1 MNDPLEPTQ
10 VVAPPLN
17 VITGPRA
24 SIDASID
31 PPLAAV
37 KRGPT
42 LVTKLFL
49 GLGILL
55 VIAGIVGM
63 YVKLPYVIFSPGDA
77 TGVDQ
82 YITIKGARSYQ
93 HRGELFLLT
102 VRVSNGRPNLWRYLE
117 AALDDDSKVLGEKK
131 YYGKVPPKRVQQASV
146 QMMDE
151 SELAAKSAALTKLGY
166 QIILQGKGARVL
178 QVVDES
184 PAARAGLRPN
194 DVVVSIDGA
203 AVSLRDQVGAA
214 VQRQPVG
221 TTFAV
226 GVEHNAKLRTVEVT
240 SVAAPSG
247 PLRGK
252 PFFGIGANT
261 EQLRVKFP
269 VDIVINAGE
278 VSGPSGGLAFT
289 LTIIDKLTPGD
300 LTGGAKVAVTGEI
313 DAAGNVGEV
322 GGVPQKA
329 VAARAAGATLMIV
342 PVPEVKDARSKAGSM
357 KVVGVRTLDE
367 ALAALARNGGAP
379 LPKSR

>member
-1 MNDPLEPTQ
+1 MDEPLEPTQ
-10 VVAPPLN
+10 VDAPP
-17 VITGPRA
+17 VP
-24 SIDASID
+24 
-31 PPLAAV
+31 V

-42 LVTKLFL
+42 FVTKVFL
-49 GLGILL
+49 GFGILL

-77 TGVDQ
+77 TGVDR
-82 YITIKGARSYQ
+82 YITIKGTRSYK
-93 HRGELFLLT
+93 HRGELLLLT

-117 AALDDDSKVLGEKK
+117 AALDNDSKVIGERK
-131 YYGKVPPKRVQQASV
+131 YYGNAPPKRVERASV

-166 QIILQGKGARVL
+166 RITLQGKGARAA
-178 QVVDES
+178 QVVDGS
-184 PAARAGLRPN
+184 PAARAGLRTN
-194 DVVVSIDGA
+194 DVIISIDGSP
-203 AVSLRDQVGAA
+203 VTLRDQVGAA
-214 VQRQPVG
+214 VQRQPIA
-221 TTFAV
+221 TTFTV
-226 GVEHNAKLRTVEVT
+226 GVERNGKQRTLEVT
-240 SVAAPSG
+240 SAAAPSG
-247 PLRGK
+247 QLRGK
-252 PFFGIGANT
+252 PYFGIAAAT

-269 VDIVINAGE
+269 VDIVVNAGD

-289 LTIIDKLTPGD
+289 LTIIDELTPGD

-313 DAAGNVGEV
+313 DAAGTVGEV

-342 PVPEVKDARSKAGSM
+342 PVPELKDARSKAGSM

-367 ALAALARNGGAP
+367 ALAVLRSNGGAP

>member
-1 MNDPLEPTQ
+1 MDEPLEPTQ
-10 VVAPPLN
+10 VDAPSAGVVP
-17 VITGPRA
+17 GPNA
-24 SIDASID
+24 SIDAPSV
-31 PPLAAV
+31 PV

-42 LVTKLFL
+42 FVTKVFL
-49 GLGILL
+49 GFGILL

-82 YITIKGARSYQ
+82 YITIKGARSYE
-93 HRGELFLLT
+93 HRGELLLLT

-117 AALDDDSKVLGEKK
+117 ASLDDDSKVLGEKK
-131 YYGKVPPKRVQQASV
+131 YYGNAPRKRVEQASV

-166 QIILQGKGARVL
+166 RITLQGKGARVA
-178 QVVDES
+178 QVIDGS
-184 PAARAGLRPN
+184 PAARAGLRPS
-194 DVVVSIDGA
+194 DVIVSIDGSP
-203 AVSLRDQVGAA
+203 VTLRDQVGAA
-214 VQRQPVG
+214 VQRQPLG

-226 GVEHNAKLRTVEVT
+226 GVERNGKQRSFQVT
-240 SVAAPSG
+240 SAAAPSG
-247 PLRGK
+247 QLRGK
-252 PFFGIGANT
+252 PYFGIAAAT

-269 VDIVINAGE
+269 VDIVVNAGD

-289 LTIIDKLTPGD
+289 LTIIDELTPGD

-329 VAARAAGATLMIV
+329 VAARAAGARLMIV
-342 PVPEVKDARSKAGSM
+342 PLPEVKDARSKAGSM

-367 ALAALARNGGAP
+367 ALAVLRRNGGAP
-379 LPKSR
+379 LPKLR

>member
-1 MNDPLEPTQ
+1 MNEPLEPTQ
-10 VVAPPLN
+10 VVAPPHD
-17 VITGPRA
+17 VIAGSAA
-24 SIDASID
+24 SIGPPIYTPTGDA
-31 PPLAAV
+31 
-37 KRGPT
+37 KRGAT

-49 GLGILL
+49 GFGILV

-117 AALDDDSKVLGEKK
+117 AALDDDSKVMGERK

-166 QIILQGKGARVL
+166 RIILQGKGARIVE
-178 QVVDES
+178 VVAGS
-184 PAARAGLRPN
+184 PAARSGLRPN
-194 DVVVSIDGA
+194 DVIVSIDGV

-226 GVEHNAKLRTVEVT
+226 GVEHNGQQRTVDVT
-240 SVAAPSG
+240 SAAAPSG

-252 PFFGIGANT
+252 PYFGIGANT
-261 EQLRVKFP
+261 DQLRVKFP
-269 VDIVINAGE
+269 VDIVINAGD

-379 LPKSR
+379 LPKSG

>member
-17 VITGPRA
+17 ATTGPRA
-24 SIDASID
+24 SIDASTD
-31 PPLAAV
+31 ASPADV
-37 KRGPT
+37 KGGSK
-42 LVTKLFL
+42 LVTKLCL
-49 GLGILL
+49 GFGILL
-55 VIAGIVGM
+55 VIAGIIGM

-82 YITIKGARSYQ
+82 YITIQGARSYQ

-117 AALDDDSKVLGEKK
+117 AAFDDDSKVLGEKK

-151 SELAAKSAALTKLGY
+151 SELAAKSAALMKLGY
-166 QIILQGKGARVL
+166 RIVLQGKGARIAR
-178 QVVDES
+178 VVGDS
-184 PAARAGLRPN
+184 PAARGGLRPN
-194 DVVVSIDGA
+194 DVIVSIDGA

-214 VQRQPVG
+214 VQRQSVG
-221 TTFAV
+221 TTFTV
-226 GVEHNAKLRTVEVT
+226 GVEHDAKLRTVEVT

-252 PFFGIGANT
+252 PYFGIVANT

-269 VDIVINAGE
+269 VDIVINAGD

-313 DAAGNVGEV
+313 DADGNVGEV

-357 KVVGVRTLDE
+357 KVVGVRTLDQ

>member
-1 MNDPLEPTQ
+1 MDETLEPTQ
-10 VVAPPLN
+10 VVAPSAG
-17 VITGPRA
+17 V
-24 SIDASID
+24 D
-31 PPLAAV
+31 PGSNAPVDSPTIPV

-49 GLGILL
+49 GLGIVL

-82 YITIKGARSYQ
+82 YITIKGTRSYN
-93 HRGELFLLT
+93 HRGELLLLT
-102 VRVSNGRPNLWRYLE
+102 VRVSNGRPNIWRYLE

-131 YYGKVPPKRVQQASV
+131 YYGNAPPKRVEQASV

-166 QIILQGKGARVL
+166 KITLQGKGARVA
-178 QVVDES
+178 QVIDGS
-184 PAARAGLRPN
+184 PAARAGLRAN
-194 DVVVSIDGA
+194 DVVVAIDGSP
-203 AVSLRDQVGAA
+203 VMLRDQVGAA

-221 TTFAV
+221 TTFTV
-226 GVEHNAKLRTVEVT
+226 GVDRNGKQRTLDVT
-240 SVAAPSG
+240 SAAAPSG
-247 PLRGK
+247 QLRGK
-252 PFFGIGANT
+252 PYFGIAAAT

-269 VDIVINAGE
+269 VDIAVNAGD

-289 LTIIDKLTPGD
+289 LTIIDRLTPGD

-367 ALAALARNGGAP
+367 ALAVLRRNGGAP
-379 LPKSR
+379 LPKPR